1 MAVVASFNT
10 PQIVGYITKGWK
22 VNRTIR
28 NAAIWLA
35 TLTVATFA
43 AVPAW
48 AEPGET
54 DGPEQIGDIKVTLDD
69 SSIDTRAEL
78 DAYIESD
85 EAKTIT
91 VDRATGEMTSVVSG
105 NETENISAL
114 TSVTNKCTS
123 SSHVCTIS
131 GQVPRPNYGFTG
143 VGTKTGAWLGQNAFL
158 TKSHAGKGY
167 YAWNGST
174 VALPKIGANSRI
186 NLDGPATFVKVIVY

>member
-1 MAVVASFNT
+1 MS
-10 PQIVGYITKGWK
+10 
-22 VNRTIR
+22 RTIR

-35 TLTVATFA
+35 TLTVAGFA

-54 DGPEQIGDIKVTLDD
+54 DGPVQIGDIKVSIDD

-91 VDRATGEMTSVVSG
+91 VDRATGEMTSVIAG
-105 NETENISAL
+105 NEPAISAL

-143 VGTKTGAWLGQNAFL
+143 VGTKTGAWLGQEAFL
-158 TKSHAGKGY
+158 TKSRAGKGY
-167 YAWNGST
+167 YSWNGST
-174 VALPKIGANSRI
+174 VALPKIGTNSRI
-186 NLDGPATFVKVIVY
+186 NLDGPATFVKVTVY